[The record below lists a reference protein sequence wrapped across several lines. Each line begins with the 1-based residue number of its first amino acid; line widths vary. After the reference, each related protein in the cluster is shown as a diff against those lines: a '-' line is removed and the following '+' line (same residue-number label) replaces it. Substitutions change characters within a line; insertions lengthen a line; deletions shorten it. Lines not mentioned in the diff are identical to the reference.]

1 MREYTKK
8 CFVFIS
14 TMSLKLIENVA
25 SKSIEQSYEMAIEI
39 SFEGFSFLFVH
50 IPEIVLLRFNM
61 NLAEKFDNGVTDV
74 DQNRNDQTLNSFR
87 KKYEIH

>member
-14 TMSLKLIENVA
+14 TMSLKLIESVA

-50 IPEIVLLRFNM
+50 IPEIVLLRFKH
-61 NLAEKFDNGVTDV
+61 E
-74 DQNRNDQTLNSFR
+74 SSR
-87 KKYEIH
+87 KIW